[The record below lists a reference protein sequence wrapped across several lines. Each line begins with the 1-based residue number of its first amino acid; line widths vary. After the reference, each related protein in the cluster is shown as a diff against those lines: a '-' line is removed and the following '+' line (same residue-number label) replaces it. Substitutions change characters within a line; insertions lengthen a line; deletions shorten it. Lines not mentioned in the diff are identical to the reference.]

1 MGLNAIYSSDIRNE
15 QISPYDNTW
24 NNFTILFFIEDFL
37 LIYIMQ
43 FDIFFLHVSVYV
55 ADERLIKKMS
65 NQ

>member
-1 MGLNAIYSSDIRNE
+1 MK
-15 QISPYDNTW
+15 Q
-24 NNFTILFFIEDFL
+24 FTILFFREDFL